1 MAITTF
7 GGKWTKDKLEI
18 LASYLDTYTTAL
30 KNQPFNLIYVDAFAG
45 SGSWNPK
52 SGYSMEEYGDFRE
65 LLKGSASIALDVQD
79 KPFDRLIFIERD
91 PQRSESLE
99 QLRVEHR
106 DRRIE
111 VINDDANVALPGMCA
126 DMAGNDRAVVFL
138 DPYATEVS
146 WETVKTIA
154 ETGKIDCWIL
164 FPLMAITR
172 MMPRNSEPTKALST
186 QLNRIFGGRE
196 HWQDFYT
203 TSKQLSLLG
212 DELPLQR
219 EVGSSQIAD
228 CYRRRLKSVFQLMAP
243 TSRTFLNSKNS
254 PMFELF
260 FAASNPHGAP
270 IAVSIADHILKNL

>member
-1 MAITTF
+1 
-7 GGKWTKDKLEI
+7 
-18 LASYLDTYTTAL
+18 
-30 KNQPFNLIYVDAFAG
+30 
-45 SGSWNPK
+45 
-52 SGYSMEEYGDFRE
+52 
-65 LLKGSASIALDVQD
+65 
-79 KPFDRLIFIERD
+79 
-91 PQRSESLE
+91 
-99 QLRVEHR
+99 
-106 DRRIE
+106 
-111 VINDDANVALPGMCA
+111 
-126 DMAGNDRAVVFL
+126 MAGNDRAVVFL